1 MRTTERFTDPISAVE
16 IDQNRWNAKIRIIAP
31 DGSVLV
37 RVISIEPGDGLNYW
51 DSVEEYEE
59 YDY

>member
-1 MRTTERFTDPISAVE
+1 MTERFTGPIAAVE

-31 DGSVLV
+31 DGSVIV

-51 DSVEEYEE
+51 NSVEEYEE

>member
-1 MRTTERFTDPISAVE
+1 MTERFTDPIAAVE

-31 DGSVLV
+31 DGSVIV

-51 DSVEEYEE
+51 NSVKEYEE